1 MDPDSFGDDNSLSS
15 ADSFGDD
22 DSVSS
27 ANSFGDLMLGETIM
41 LPGLFGIALLT
52 IGIGLV
58 ATDPGEK
65 VAGH

>member
-22 DSVSS
+22 DQV
-27 ANSFGDLMLGETIM
+27 LGETMM